1 MSSEGRSEEEIRRD
15 LAAER
20 QRLADSVAD
29 LRASVEAK
37 KRPAARAA
45 GAVAAGLAAV
55 AALKVVRA
63 IRR

>member
-1 MSSEGRSEEEIRRD
+1 MSPRRSEEEIRSE

-20 QRLADSVAD
+20 QRLVESVAD

-45 GAVAAGLAAV
+45 GTVAAGA
-55 AALKVVRA
+55 AALLALKIARA

>member
-1 MSSEGRSEEEIRRD
+1 MSSRRSEEEIRRE

-20 QRLADSVAD
+20 QRLVESVAD

-37 KRPAARAA
+37 KRPGARAA
-45 GAVAAGLAAV
+45 GALAAGA
-55 AALKVVRA
+55 AALLALKLGRA

>member
-1 MSSEGRSEEEIRRD
+1 MSSRRSEEEIRSE

-20 QRLADSVAD
+20 QRLVESFAD

-45 GAVAAGLAAV
+45 GAIAAGAV
-55 AALKVVRA
+55 ALLALKVGRA
-63 IRR
+63 LKR

>member
-1 MSSEGRSEEEIRRD
+1 MSSRRSEEEIRTE

-20 QRLADSVAD
+20 QRLVESVAD

-45 GAVAAGLAAV
+45 GAIAAGA
-55 AALKVVRA
+55 AALLALKIGRA
-63 IRR
+63 LKR

>member
-1 MSSEGRSEEEIRRD
+1 MSPRRSEEEIRGE
-15 LAAER
+15 LAVER
-20 QRLADSVAD
+20 QRLVESVAD

-45 GAVAAGLAAV
+45 GAVAAGA
-55 AALKVVRA
+55 AALLALKIARA

>member
-1 MSSEGRSEEEIRRD
+1 VSPRRSEEEIRSE

-20 QRLADSVAD
+20 QRLVESVAD

-45 GAVAAGLAAV
+45 GTVAAGA
-55 AALKVVRA
+55 AALLALKIARA